1 MWSARLRLG
10 DATGFRTF
18 ACHTASESI
27 LFTVKGGGGG
37 RGVCVCVCVWQ
48 VEGSTLSQQALFFSP
63 LRLPEGSPRLS
74 IVRLVSEPVWH
85 RGRQVI
91 GWIALYDVRYDNTF
105 TFYTEWRGGCSSVC
119 NSPQTL
125 APPPPCSPAL
135 PLLEIFLFFFIWL
148 ENLLSPRG
156 AVIIP
161 SSTGITRQ
169 GDVDGCL
176 LPSAG
181 ELSPRTTPTMTRS
194 LWHALLQLPSLDTSL
209 LPPLPARGPPPGRML
224 GYAAVIHLLQ
234 LALENV
240 SHTHTLALAH
250 THIHTPRG

>member
-1 MWSARLRLG
+1 MLPASAPLL
-10 DATGFRTF
+10 ATPQ
-18 ACHTASESI
+18 ASQFYSLLKEEEEEEEC
-27 LFTVKGGGGG
+27 
-37 RGVCVCVCVWQ
+37 VCVCVCGRWKGAHLANRPFSFPPSVSQ
-48 VEGSTLSQQALFFSP
+48 KAHLDFQLSDLLVSLSDIGAVKLSAGLHFMTCAMIILLPFTRSEEGDALLSVIP
-63 LRLPEGSPRLS
+63 LRPSLPPL
-74 IVRLVSEPVWH
+74 PV
-85 RGRQVI
+85 
-91 GWIALYDVRYDNTF
+91 
-105 TFYTEWRGGCSSVC
+105 
-119 NSPQTL
+119 
-125 APPPPCSPAL
+125 
-135 PLLEIFLFFFIWL
+135 PLLYLYWKFFYFFFIWL